1 MRQNFVSRAG
11 ILLFLLIFWVLG
23 AQDAGAAPKKYISF
37 GTGNPGGTF
46 YFLGAGFASVINKYV
61 PEVRVVAESTA
72 ASEENFNLL
81 LRKRMD
87 LGLASNIPVQS
98 AVEKKV
104 NLSPIRLM
112 AMGSTSDI
120 HWIVRKESPIKSI
133 ADFRGHRV
141 AVGAPGSGT
150 LAATKWKLEAF
161 GITFNDIKPAYL
173 SYSESITAV
182 KDNTVDVGQI
192 TAGYPVASLLDLARY
207 TPIRLISLSQEE
219 LKITLAKIPYY
230 VEVTIPA
237 DVYPGITT
245 AIATLGSPAAL
256 FCREDLSEDL
266 VYKLMRAIYEHPK
279 EIGAIHPQAVKWN
292 LENAFRGAEFATRHV
307 SFHKG
312 AVKYFQEK
320 GIWKEL
326 N

>member
-1 MRQNFVSRAG
+1 
-11 ILLFLLIFWVLG
+11 
-23 AQDAGAAPKKYISF
+23 
-37 GTGNPGGTF
+37 
-46 YFLGAGFASVINKYV
+46 
-61 PEVRVVAESTA
+61 
-72 ASEENFNLL
+72 
-81 LRKRMD
+81 MD

-120 HWIVRKESPIKSI
+120 HWIVRKDSPIKSI
-133 ADFRGHRV
+133 TDFRGYRV

-173 SYSESITAV
+173 SYSESITAL

-237 DVYPGITT
+237 DVYPGVTT
-245 AIATLGSPAAL
+245 PVATLGSPAAF
-256 FCREDLSEDL
+256 FCRDDLSDEL
-266 VYKLMRAIYEHPK
+266 VYKMMKAIYEHPK
-279 EIGAIHPQAVKWN
+279 EIGAIHPQAAKWN
-292 LENAFRGAEFATRHV
+292 LENAFRGAEFATRYV

-320 GIWKEL
+320 GAWKEFR
-326 N
+326 